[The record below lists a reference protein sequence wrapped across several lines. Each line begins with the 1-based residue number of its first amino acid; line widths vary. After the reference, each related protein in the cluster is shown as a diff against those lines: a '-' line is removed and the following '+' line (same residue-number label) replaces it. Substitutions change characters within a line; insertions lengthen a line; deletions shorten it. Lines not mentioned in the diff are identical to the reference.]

1 MSLEQVIAENN
12 KILISIRDLLLSGN
26 LPAAPKVE
34 AEQKTPPK
42 PAKKVQAKPVE
53 DKPEDK
59 PEESPKAE
67 LVPAPAQPAQV
78 PETAMPATKT
88 EPTEQEAIQCLLDL
102 AKKDRNAAVTVL
114 AQFGA
119 GKAIDVPLEK
129 RAEFIDALKS
139 KLAEIAGV

>member
-1 MSLEQVIAENN
+1 MSLEQTIAETNA
-12 KILISIRDLLLSGN
+12 ILISIRDLLLSGN
-26 LPAAPKVE
+26 LPASPKVE

-42 PAKKVQAKPVE
+42 PAKKVQAKPV
-53 DKPEDK
+53 EDK

-78 PETAMPATKT
+78 PETAMPTTKT

-114 AQFGA
+114 ARFGVK
-119 GKAIDVPLEK
+119 KAVDVPEEK

-139 KLAEIAGV
+139 KFVEISGA